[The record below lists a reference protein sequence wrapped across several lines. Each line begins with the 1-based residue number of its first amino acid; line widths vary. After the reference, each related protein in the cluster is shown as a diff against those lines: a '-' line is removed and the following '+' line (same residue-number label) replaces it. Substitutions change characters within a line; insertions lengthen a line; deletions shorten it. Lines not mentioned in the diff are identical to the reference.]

1 MDLLLMLLGGLGL
14 FLFGMNFMS
23 QGLQKAAGVKLR
35 SFLEAM
41 TKNKL
46 IAVVFGALFT
56 AVIQSSGAT
65 TVMVVSFVN
74 AGLMSLSQAVGVIFG
89 ANIGTTITAQ
99 LVSFKLTRIAP
110 VILFVG
116 VFMML
121 FLKKPILKKIGEVL
135 LGFGALFMGI
145 VYMTEAMAELKNYP
159 TVLHTLAGLS
169 NPFVAILVGLIIT
182 VIVQSSSV
190 TVSILLLMAGQGL
203 VTLPVCFYFILGCNI
218 GSCTPAVLASLSGKK
233 DAKRAALIHVMFNV
247 FGMVI
252 IGTLLALFMQPM
264 QQIILSISGGS
275 IERSVANTDTLFKVF
290 QTLIFLPFTRQF
302 IALTK
307 KLVPGDDSEDGA
319 FALQYIGMK
328 KVFTPATAVVEAI
341 HEIERMG
348 RMSFENMHLAMEA
361 FFDGNQE
368 KIDKVY
374 EEEKHIDFLSR
385 EITNYLV
392 RINQLELPV
401 DDAKRIGGLFHVVN
415 DIERIGDHAEN
426 VADAAVERKEDNV
439 ALTKKA
445 GKELKEMYDKV
456 QIILEESL
464 EMFLKGDQANLGEIL
479 RLENEIDQMERD
491 LQKSHVRRMSKG
503 KCTPEAGM
511 VFTDLT
517 TGLERVADHAT
528 NIAFS
533 ILESDPEE
541 EDEETET

>member
-1 MDLLLMLLGGLGL
+1 MNLFLTLLGGLGL

-23 QGLQKAAGVKLR
+23 QGLQKAAGVKMR

-41 TKNKL
+41 TKNKI
-46 IAVVFGALFT
+46 IAVIFGALFT

-110 VILFVG
+110 IILFVG

-121 FLKKPILKKIGEVL
+121 FLKKPILKKVGEVL

-145 VYMTEAMAELKNYP
+145 VYMTEAMADLKNYES
-159 TVLHTLAGLS
+159 VLHALAGLS
-169 NPFVAILVGLIIT
+169 NPLIAILIGLIIT
-182 VIVQSSSV
+182 IIVQSSSV

-203 VTLPVCFYFILGCNI
+203 VELPVCFFFILGCNI

-233 DAKRAALIHVMFNV
+233 DAKRAALIHVLFNV

-252 IGTLLALFMQPM
+252 IGTILAFAMAP
-264 QQIILSISGGS
+264 IEHAILAISGGS

-290 QTLIFLPFTRQF
+290 QTILFLPLTKQF
-302 IALTK
+302 IELTY
-307 KLVPGDDSEDGA
+307 KLIPGSDKADGT
-319 FALQYIGMK
+319 FGLQYIGMK

-348 RMSFENMHLAMEA
+348 KMSFTNMDLAIQA
-361 FFDGNQE
+361 FFDGDEE
-368 KIDKVY
+368 KISTVY

-385 EITNYLV
+385 EITDYLV
-392 RINQLELPV
+392 KINQLELPV
-401 DDAKRIGGLFHVVN
+401 DDAERIGGLFHVVN

-426 VADAAVERKEDNV
+426 VVDAAVARKEDG
-439 ALTKKA
+439 LSFSKK
-445 GKELKEMYDKV
+445 GNKEILEMYGKV
-456 QIILEESL
+456 KIILEKSL
-464 EMFLKGDQANLGEIL
+464 EMFTTMDEHNLSDIL
-479 RLENEIDQMERD
+479 ALENEIDQMEREY
-491 LQKSHVRRMSKG
+491 QKAHVRRMSKG
-503 KCTPEAGM
+503 KCAPEAGM

-533 ILESDPEE
+533 ILERDPEE
-541 EDEETET
+541 EED

>member
-1 MDLLLMLLGGLGL
+1 MDLLLTLLGGLGL

-46 IAVVFGALFT
+46 VAVIFGALFT

-74 AGLMSLSQAVGVIFG
+74 AGLMSLSQAVGIIFG

-99 LVSFKLTRIAP
+99 LVSFKLTEIAP
-110 VILFVG
+110 VILFIG

-145 VYMTEAMAELKNYP
+145 VYMTEAMADLKNYP
-159 TVLHTLAGLS
+159 NVIHILAGLA
-169 NPFVAILVGLIIT
+169 NPFIAILIGLIIT

-203 VTLPVCFYFILGCNI
+203 VELPVCFYFILGCNI

-247 FGMVI
+247 FGMII
-252 IGTLLALFMQPM
+252 IGTVLVFTMEPMEKFILA
-264 QQIILSISGGS
+264 ISGGS

-290 QTLIFLPFTRQF
+290 QTIIFLPLTKQF
-302 IALTK
+302 IALTH
-307 KLVPGDDSEDGA
+307 KLIPGDDRKDGE

-328 KVFTPATAVVEAI
+328 KVFTPATAVLEAI

-348 RMSFENMHLAMEA
+348 KMASNNMDLAMEA
-361 FFDGNQE
+361 FFDGNEE
-368 KIDKVY
+368 KISKVY
-374 EEEKHIDFLSR
+374 ENEKHIDFLSR
-385 EITNYLV
+385 EITDYLV
-392 RINQLELPV
+392 RINQMELPV
-401 DDAKRIGGLFHVVN
+401 NDAERIGGLFHVVN

-426 VADAAVERKEDNV
+426 VADVAASKQEDGVELSKKGTKEIQ
-439 ALTKKA
+439 
-445 GKELKEMYDKV
+445 EMYEKV
-456 QIILEESL
+456 KLILAESL
-464 EMFLKGDQANLGEIL
+464 EMFSTMNEKNLPDIL
-479 RLENEIDQMERD
+479 ALENEIDQMERD

-503 KCTPEAGM
+503 KCSPQAGM
-511 VFTDLT
+511 VFTDFT
-517 TGLERVADHAT
+517 TALERVADHAT

-533 ILESDPEE
+533 ILEKDPEE
-541 EDEETET
+541 SE